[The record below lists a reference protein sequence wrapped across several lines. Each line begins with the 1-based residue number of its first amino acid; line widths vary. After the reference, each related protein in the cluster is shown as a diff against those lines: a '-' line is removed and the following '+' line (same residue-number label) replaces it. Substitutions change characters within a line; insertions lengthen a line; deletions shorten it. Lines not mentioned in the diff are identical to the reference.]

1 MNIIDILEMDKI
13 AARFAATAAD
23 NRISFVAHLLGK
35 LAQVDA
41 EAVAEAMQRATVVRV
56 EHKGGVS

>member
-1 MNIIDILEMDKI
+1 MDIIDILEMDKI

-23 NRISFVAHLLGK
+23 NRIGFVAHLLGK

-41 EAVAEAMQRATVVRV
+41 EAVAEAMQRATVARV
-56 EHKGGVS
+56 KHNEAT

>member
-1 MNIIDILEMDKI
+1 MEIIDVLKIDEM
-13 AARFAATAAD
+13 AQRFRATAAD
-23 NRISFVAHLLGK
+23 NRIGFVAHLLGK

-56 EHKGGVS
+56 VHEGKTQ